1 MSISA
6 ITWAYDQAIKN
17 PQAKFVLVTL
27 ANHADK
33 GGACFPGIDTLSRK
47 TGMHRSTVIRH
58 IGTLINEKFISKVV
72 RSGDGS
78 GRKSNLYQLN
88 LGVDN
93 IGKVADCDIG
103 QCRTVQRQ
111 SRILQGQCRTVRP
124 EPSVEPSVE
133 PPDKKTTKKDPD
145 FTPPPEVNLQAWSDL
160 DQYRSTHKVKKV
172 RDTWS
177 SLAKAKACNLL
188 SPLSH
193 EDQMHCVDMTI
204 ANGWQGIFP
213 DKLRSTSNGTQ
224 THQPTHAARRRQL
237 HHETYEQMYNEACSA
252 ESEVDCSDI

>member
-1 MSISA
+1 MSNFA
-6 ITWAYDQAIKN
+6 ITWAYDQDIKN

-27 ANHADK
+27 ANHANKD
-33 GGACFPGIDTLSRK
+33 GNCYPGIATLTKK

-72 RSGDGS
+72 RPGDGS

-93 IGKVADCDIG
+93 IGKVADCDKG

-111 SRILQGQCRTVRP
+111 SRILQGQSRTVRP
-124 EPSVEPSVE
+124 KPSEEPSEEPKE
-133 PPDKKTTKKDPD
+133 KNTKKEITV
-145 FTPPPEVNLQAWSDL
+145 FTPPPEVNPQAWSDL
-160 DQYRSTHKVKKV
+160 DQYRSTHKTKKV

-177 SLAKAKACNLL
+177 SLAKAKSCKLL
-188 SPLSH
+188 SPLSYD
-193 EDQMHCVDMTI
+193 DQQRCVDQTI

-213 DKLRSTSNGTQ
+213 DKLRSASNGTQ
-224 THQPTHAARRRQL
+224 AHQLSNAARRKKL
-237 HHETYEQMYNEACSA
+237 HHETYEEMYWEACSA
-252 ESEVDCSDI
+252 EPDSDLNI